1 MVLKTA
7 KSVALAT
14 FLRSK
19 LILLIGT
26 PEPTRQTNSLATL
39 TVALAAAQGTCPEI
53 AQAV

>member
-19 LILLIGT
+19 LILLIGQ
-26 PEPTRQTNSLATL
+26 PRQTNSLAAT
-39 TVALAAAQGTCPEI
+39 ALWPAWGLS
-53 AQAV
+53 